1 MRAALSG
8 VLGLLVFAGSAGLA
22 GGQAA
27 TDCPRLPSLDGTVRD
42 ACSVDRAVE
51 AIAGERGLRSLAFAV
66 VEGGR
71 VVHDRTFGSRSG
83 QPVRPADGQT
93 VFRAASLS
101 KPVFAHVVMGLV
113 RDGVMDLDRPLG
125 AYLPKPIADY
135 PPYGDLIGDARV
147 AAITARLVL
156 SHRSGLPNWRWQS
169 RDRKLRFQSAPG
181 ERFQYS
187 GEGYQLLQF
196 VIEQRTGKDLETL
209 AWEALFQPL
218 GLARTSF
225 AWRDDFVDNSAVER
239 EPIERLFGAGFLSR
253 PLAAGSLLTTAAE
266 YGRFLGAVLSSE
278 LLPAR
283 LRDQMLEPQLALE
296 SPRLFGR
303 PAPFAA
309 ATGSSQ
315 GVVWCLGWGGFAS
328 PAGPV
333 RFHVGYDS
341 PEYDDFAV
349 IYPERGFGLVVLTHG
364 GSGPSSATPQIV
376 SAIVGQSS
384 IPFAWMGYG
393 E

>member
-1 MRAALSG
+1 MRAALTG
-8 VLGLLVFAGSAGLA
+8 VLGLLAFAGSTGLA
-22 GGQAA
+22 GGQAG
-27 TDCPRLPSLDGTVRD
+27 TDCRRLPSLDGKARD

-51 AIAGERGLRSLAFAV
+51 AIGRERGLRSLAFAV

-93 VFRAASLS
+93 VFRGASLS

-113 RDGVMDLDRPLG
+113 RDGLIDLDRPLA
-125 AYLPKPIADY
+125 AYLPKPLTDY
-135 PPYGDLIGDARV
+135 TPYGDLVGDARV

-169 RDRKLRFQSAPG
+169 RDRKLRLQSAPG

-187 GEGYQLLQF
+187 GEAYQLLQF
-196 VIEQRTGKDLETL
+196 VIEQTTGKDLETL
-209 AWEALFQPL
+209 ARETLFQPL

-225 AWRDDFVDNSAVER
+225 AWRDDFVDNSALER
-239 EPIERLFGAGFLSR
+239 ETIERFFGAGFRSR

-283 LRDQMLEPQLALE
+283 VRDQMLEPQLALE
-296 SPRLFGR
+296 SLRMFGP

-309 ATGSSQ
+309 ASGSSQ
-315 GVVWCLGWGGFAS
+315 GIVWCLGWGGFAS
-328 PAGPV
+328 PAGPA

-349 IYPERGFGLVVLTHG
+349 IYPEREFGLVVLTHG
-364 GSGPSSATPQIV
+364 GSGPVSATPQIV

-384 IPFAWMGYG
+384 TPFAWMGYG